1 MISLLAK
8 WFIHDRD
15 NVKSPA
21 VRTAYGILCGAVG
34 IGWNLLLFLGKLI
47 AGTMTASIAITAD
60 AFNNLSDA
68 GSSVITLIGFRI
80 AGLKADL
87 EHPFGHGRV
96 EYVAGL
102 IVSMAIVVM
111 GFQLLITSVNKI
123 FTPEP
128 VEFSWLAAGIL
139 VASILVKCYMAL
151 YNRAISKK
159 IDSAAMKATATDSLS
174 DTITTSV
181 VLLSMLIGKW
191 TGLAVDGYAGVLVAL
206 FILCAGVNAA
216 RDTISPLLGQT
227 PQKEFVDQID
237 AIVKSHPEIIGVHDL
252 LVHDYGPGRV
262 MVSLHAEVDAE
273 GNILE
278 LHDTIDNIERELRET
293 LGCHTVIHMDPVM
306 TRDEATAHYRHMVK
320 EIVERLDP
328 MLTIHDFRI
337 VKGPT
342 HTNLIFD
349 VVVPYGFRMTDEEVT
364 RSIKDSIAGLEENF
378 FAVVEID
385 KAYT

>member
-8 WFIHDRD
+8 WFIHDRE
-15 NVKSPA
+15 NVKSPS
-21 VRTAYGILCGAVG
+21 VRTAYGVLCGAVG
-34 IGWNLLLFLGKLI
+34 IGWNILLFLGKLI
-47 AGTMTASIAITAD
+47 AGTMTASIAVTAD

-68 GSSVITLIGFRI
+68 GSSIITLIGFRI
-80 AGLKADL
+80 SGLKADL

-96 EYVAGL
+96 EYVSGL

-123 FTPEP
+123 FAPEP
-128 VEFSWLAAGIL
+128 VEFSWLAMGIL

-151 YNRAISKK
+151 YNRAIAKK
-159 IDSAAMKATATDSLS
+159 INSSAMKATATDSLS

-206 FILCAGVNAA
+206 FILYAGFNAA
-216 RDTISPLLGQT
+216 RDTISPLLGQP
-227 PQKEFVDQID
+227 PQKEFVDEID
-237 AIVKSHPEIIGVHDL
+237 AIVEKHPEIIGVHDL

-262 MVSLHAEVDAE
+262 MVSLHAEVDAQ
-273 GNILE
+273 GNMLE

-293 LGCHTVIHMDPVM
+293 LGCHAVIHMDPVM
-306 TRDEATAHYRHMVK
+306 TRDEATAQYSRMVR
-320 EIVERLDP
+320 EIVARLDP
-328 MLTIHDFRI
+328 ALTIHDFRI

-349 VVVPYGFRMTDEEVT
+349 VVVPFGFRMTDEEVAAA
-364 RSIKDSIAGLEENF
+364 IKSSIAGLEGNF

-385 KAYT
+385 KAYA